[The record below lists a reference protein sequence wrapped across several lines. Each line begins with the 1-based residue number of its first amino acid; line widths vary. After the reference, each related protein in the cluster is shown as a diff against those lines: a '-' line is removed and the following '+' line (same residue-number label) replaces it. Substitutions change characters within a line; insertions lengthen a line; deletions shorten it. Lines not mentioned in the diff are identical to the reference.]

1 MKKSRGI
8 NEYLNDMD
16 IWTHDEINGTVTISL
31 TEQQQYRINM
41 KYELINQLARNT
53 GTKRYVYRAIADKY
67 GYSMER
73 IEDIARKELFK

>member
-1 MKKSRGI
+1 
-8 NEYLNDMD
+8 
-16 IWTHDEINGTVTISL
+16 
-31 TEQQQYRINM
+31 M

-53 GTKRYVYRAIADKY
+53 GTKRDVYRAIADKY